1 MMILAMKGTPARTLD
16 PEALRA
22 AMRGWTAGVTIV
34 SATHAGL
41 RHGMTVNSFT
51 SISLDPA
58 WITISLQQAT
68 RTHELVLA
76 SRLFGVTIL
85 STDQQALSER
95 FAGKAAAGTFA
106 HPADPDDRFAGLEI
120 ATLVTG
126 APLIKGGLAWL
137 DCRLLQSISAGANTL
152 FIAEVVAAQGEFQGE
167 PLIYH
172 HRKYWRLD
180 DL

>member
-1 MMILAMKGTPARTLD
+1 MMIFAMKSSPILTLD

-34 SATHAGL
+34 TATHDGV

-51 SISLDPA
+51 SVSLDPA
-58 WITISLQQAT
+58 WITISLQQST
-68 RTHELVLA
+68 RTHELVLKA
-76 SRLFGVTIL
+76 GAFGVTIL
-85 STDQQALSER
+85 SAGQKELADR
-95 FAGKAAAGTFA
+95 FAGQTTA
-106 HPADPDDRFAGLEI
+106 PASSIPASDGRFAGLETE
-120 ATLVTG
+120 TLVTG

-137 DCRLLQSISAGANTL
+137 DCRLVHTMTAGANSL
-152 FIAEVVAAQGEFQGE
+152 FIGEVVAARGEFAGE

-172 HRKYWRLD
+172 HRKYWRLH